1 MDSLLLIIPNLGAGG
16 AQKVFR
22 DQVTFYKQHYTVT
35 ACVFNL
41 DGSFESDREL
51 KLVSLDVPGG
61 NNPVSK
67 ALFFVRRVLTLRK
80 LKKRL
85 NVKISIS
92 HLEGADYV
100 NILSSRGEKVICWIH
115 GTKRFD
121 DNIAGVTG
129 WIRKNILIRKLYRRS
144 NLLVAVSEGIKKELI
159 DVFKLPSSF
168 IQTIVNGFD
177 HGEISRLSNES
188 PDFSLRALNLDGPI
202 LITHGRLARQK
213 NLFALLDIFL
223 TLKKKHTNARLV
235 IVGDGELRE
244 QLVSYAESL
253 KLNVYSVW
261 KNSSASSAHD
271 IYFTGYTTNPYA
283 LLVQADLYL
292 MTSSWEGFPLAL
304 CEAMSC
310 GVPVLSSD
318 CFTGPREILA
328 PGIRDEQPIRH
339 PIETA
344 FGMLMPL
351 AEAPFN
357 AELWPQTISR
367 LLEDDLKRQALRAVG
382 RKRSLEFDQ
391 KEIQK
396 KWLALVH
403 D

>member
-1 MDSLLLIIPNLGAGG
+1 MDNLLLLIPNLGAGG

-22 DQVTFYKQHYTVT
+22 DQVRFYKQHFNVT

-41 DGSFESDREL
+41 EGSFESDQEL
-51 KLVSLDVPGG
+51 NLVTLDVPGG
-61 NNPVSK
+61 NNPISK
-67 ALFFVRRVLTLRK
+67 AFFFLQRILVLRK

-85 NVKISIS
+85 TIKVSIS

-100 NILSSRGEKVICWIH
+100 NILSSIGEKVICWIH

-121 DNIAGVTG
+121 DNIEGATG
-129 WIRKNILIRKLYRRS
+129 WIRKKILIPKLYRRCDK
-144 NLLVAVSEGIKKELI
+144 LITVSEGIKRELV
-159 DVFKLPSSF
+159 DDFQFPPSS

-177 HGEISRLSNES
+177 HEEISRLSS
-188 PDFSLRALNLDGPI
+188 KTPDFNLKALAIEGPV

-213 NLFALLDIFL
+213 NLSALLDIFFN
-223 TLKKKHTNARLV
+223 LKKIRTTSKLI
-235 IVGDGELRE
+235 IVGDGELRD
-244 QLVSYAESL
+244 QLVSHAGSFGF
-253 KLNVYSVW
+253 NVFAAWNNSQP
-261 KNSSASSAHD
+261 SSAYD
-271 IYFTGYTTNPYA
+271 VYFTGHTTNPNA

-310 GVPVLSSD
+310 GIPVLASD

-328 PGIRDEQPIRH
+328 PGIKAEQPIESS
-339 PIETA
+339 IETE
-344 FGMLMPL
+344 FGILMPL
-351 AEAPFN
+351 AEPPFN

-367 LLEDDLKRQALRAVG
+367 LLEDDQKKRALGSGG
-382 RKRSLEFDQ
+382 RKRALDFDQ

-396 KWLALVH
+396 KWLVLVNE
-403 D
+403 